1 MICGIARL
9 SLRSFVATA
18 TFCGVAFSMVK
29 LFGTAETTNA
39 VFPTEPFMVLPT
51 TDRTLLL
58 LGILAAV
65 WLTYTVLI
73 FNVHRFRPNGNH
85 SMEMELFTSFF
96 CGLVFALGLG
106 ISGMTLPG
114 KVLGFFD
121 IGGRRFDPSLVCVAL
136 FAILADMVLFQTYLL
151 ALPEKQKPLYSYDWK
166 LPSVSTIDTKLIVGA
181 VLFGLGW
188 GLNGVCP
195 GPAIVNIADF
205 RLDIV
210 AFCIAYIAGLSVVK
224 QVDL

>member
-1 MICGIARL
+1 
-9 SLRSFVATA
+9 
-18 TFCGVAFSMVK
+18 
-29 LFGTAETTNA
+29 
-39 VFPTEPFMVLPT
+39 MVLPT

-65 WLTYTVLI
+65 WLAYTLLI

-85 SMEMELFTSFF
+85 SIEMELFTSFF
-96 CGLVFALGLG
+96 CGFVFALGLG

-166 LPSVSTIDTKLIVGA
+166 LPSVSTIDAKLIVGA

-188 GLNGVCP
+188 GLNGICP

-210 AFCIAYIAGLSVVK
+210 AFCVAYIAGLSVVK